1 MQKKTS
7 PKSKIKLDK
16 KEQIK
21 EKEKVENNKVLENIE
36 QLKKNNLLNSYLG
49 NKGYSIYKVCLTS
62 EILSYIKKEL
72 TVKPFTQNSIVETI
86 SFPVYQESNKKI
98 YVPRFW
104 GLKVFGKP
112 NKVKINEGSPINIEF
127 KGKLRKEPVNQEEIV
142 DAYLNS
148 LKNQELSYNSGGSC
162 LIELKC
168 GGGKTILALNILSK
182 LKKKTIIF
190 VQKTFLK
197 NQWIERIE
205 EFLPDAKVGTIQ
217 GQIIDIENKDI
228 VIAMVQSISMKSYP
242 ESLFDDFGFAVYDEC
257 FKGNT
262 LIHTNKGKVNI
273 SDLYELWIKEK
284 LNNNILILSFNKIT
298 KNFEY
303 KELTYAWKKQN
314 NSFVKFTL
322 SKQKLECT
330 LNHKILTP
338 NGYIEATNLEIGSLI
353 LSKYDINN
361 KDNLICP
368 CLNDDQLQII
378 YGSYLGDGSLQLS
391 KKNRYRLKIIHCKDH
406 REYCNWKAEMFNIY
420 NLNYIDNNG
429 YSQKEG
435 YSFITKCFDLVNDLS
450 DKKNIPEW
458 LVEKIDA
465 RGIAIWFM
473 DNGSVTKKILK
484 DNNISY
490 FARISSNNYDH
501 INHNKIQA
509 IFSKFNIE
517 TKIYK
522 TRTYYEIVFN
532 KENSIKLFDLIRN
545 YNHSNM
551 DYKLNSGSNNK
562 YIWNNK
568 FLDYGTMIVTSKEYI
583 NHRVTNVYDIEVKD
597 NHNFIIGTKSETNYI
612 DGPIVSNCHHMS
624 SEVFCNCL
632 KKCNTY
638 YSLGLSGTMNRK
650 DGLTFVFKMYLG
662 EICFK
667 TKEDNGENNVLVKAI
682 DYHVLDDDEYNE
694 VERDFRGNIKHTT
707 LISKVANYEYRAN
720 FILDVIINELNINP
734 KQQIILLSQTKN
746 LLNYLYKLINLKNV
760 TSVGYYIGGMKEKDL
775 KESESKQIILAT
787 FAMAAEALDIKSLT
801 TLVLATPKSDI
812 VQAVGRI
819 MRAEH
824 SQPLIID
831 IIDQHDPL
839 LNQFNKRRSFYNE
852 KNYKII
858 RTTNENYIEYTKDVN
873 KLFKEEK
880 IITYENNCL
889 LINNYWKTLIYKP
902 RKNTKQSNIDVPL
915 CLI

>member
-1 MQKKTS
+1 MRKKIS
-7 PKSKIKLDK
+7 PKNKIKLDK

-21 EKEKVENNKVLENIE
+21 ENEKLENNKVLEKIE
-36 QLKKNNLLNSYLG
+36 HLKKNNLLNSYLG
-49 NKGYSIYKVCLTS
+49 NKGYSIYKVCLTND
-62 EILSYIKKEL
+62 IITYIKKEL
-72 TVKPFTQNSIVETI
+72 TVKPFTQNSIVE
-86 SFPVYQESNKKI
+86 SVPFPVYQESDKKI

-112 NKVKINEGSPINIEF
+112 NQVKITQGKSINIEF
-127 KGKLRKEPVNQEEIV
+127 KGQLRKEPVNQEEIV

-148 LKNQELSYNSGGSC
+148 LKTQESNYSSGGSC

-242 ESLFDDFGFAVYDEC
+242 ESLFDDFGFTIFDE
-257 FKGNT
+257 T
-262 LIHTNKGKVNI
+262 
-273 SDLYELWIKEK
+273 
-284 LNNNILILSFNKIT
+284 
-298 KNFEY
+298 
-303 KELTYAWKKQN
+303 
-314 NSFVKFTL
+314 
-322 SKQKLECT
+322 
-330 LNHKILTP
+330 
-338 NGYIEATNLEIGSLI
+338 
-353 LSKYDINN
+353 
-361 KDNLICP
+361 
-368 CLNDDQLQII
+368 
-378 YGSYLGDGSLQLS
+378 
-391 KKNRYRLKIIHCKDH
+391 
-406 REYCNWKAEMFNIY
+406 
-420 NLNYIDNNG
+420 
-429 YSQKEG
+429 
-435 YSFITKCFDLVNDLS
+435 
-450 DKKNIPEW
+450 
-458 LVEKIDA
+458 
-465 RGIAIWFM
+465 
-473 DNGSVTKKILK
+473 
-484 DNNISY
+484 
-490 FARISSNNYDH
+490 
-501 INHNKIQA
+501 
-509 IFSKFNIE
+509 
-517 TKIYK
+517 
-522 TRTYYEIVFN
+522 
-532 KENSIKLFDLIRN
+532 
-545 YNHSNM
+545 
-551 DYKLNSGSNNK
+551 
-562 YIWNNK
+562 
-568 FLDYGTMIVTSKEYI
+568 
-583 NHRVTNVYDIEVKD
+583 
-597 NHNFIIGTKSETNYI
+597 
-612 DGPIVSNCHHMS
+612 HHMAS
-624 SEVFCNCL
+624 NVFCNCL
-632 KKCNTY
+632 KKCNTL

-707 LISKVANYEYRAN
+707 LVSKVAKYEYRAD
-720 FILDVIINELNINP
+720 FILNVMINEIKINP

-746 LLNYLYKLINLKNV
+746 LLNYLYKLITLKNV

-831 IIDQHDPL
+831 IIDQHEPL
-839 LNQFNKRRSFYNE
+839 LNQFNRRRSFYNE

-858 RTTNENYIEYTKDVN
+858 RTTNTNYIEYSKEVN
-873 KLFKEEK
+873 KLLKEED
-880 IITYENNCL
+880 IINCENNDL
-889 LINNYWKTLIYKP
+889 LINSYWKTLVYKP
-902 RKNTKQSNIDVPL
+902 RKNTTQSKILNVSTKHIDEPL

>member
-1 MQKKTS
+1 MQKKIS
-7 PKSKIKLDK
+7 PKNKIKLDK

-21 EKEKVENNKVLENIE
+21 ENERLENNKVLENIE
-36 QLKKNNLLNSYLG
+36 QLKKNKLLNSYLG
-49 NKGYSIYKVCLTS
+49 NKGYSIYKVCLTN
-62 EILSYIKKEL
+62 EIISYIKKEL
-72 TVKPFTQNSIVETI
+72 TVKPFTQNSIVE
-86 SFPVYQESNKKI
+86 SVPFPVYQESDKKI

-112 NKVKINEGSPINIEF
+112 NQVKITQGKSINIEF
-127 KGKLRKEPVNQEEIV
+127 KGQLRKEPVNQEEIV

-148 LKNQELSYNSGGSC
+148 LKTQESNYSSGGSC

-217 GQIIDIENKDI
+217 GQIIDIEDKDI

-242 ESLFDDFGFAVYDEC
+242 DSLFDEFGFTVIDE
-257 FKGNT
+257 T
-262 LIHTNKGKVNI
+262 
-273 SDLYELWIKEK
+273 
-284 LNNNILILSFNKIT
+284 
-298 KNFEY
+298 
-303 KELTYAWKKQN
+303 
-314 NSFVKFTL
+314 
-322 SKQKLECT
+322 
-330 LNHKILTP
+330 
-338 NGYIEATNLEIGSLI
+338 
-353 LSKYDINN
+353 
-361 KDNLICP
+361 
-368 CLNDDQLQII
+368 
-378 YGSYLGDGSLQLS
+378 
-391 KKNRYRLKIIHCKDH
+391 
-406 REYCNWKAEMFNIY
+406 
-420 NLNYIDNNG
+420 
-429 YSQKEG
+429 
-435 YSFITKCFDLVNDLS
+435 
-450 DKKNIPEW
+450 
-458 LVEKIDA
+458 
-465 RGIAIWFM
+465 
-473 DNGSVTKKILK
+473 
-484 DNNISY
+484 
-490 FARISSNNYDH
+490 
-501 INHNKIQA
+501 
-509 IFSKFNIE
+509 
-517 TKIYK
+517 
-522 TRTYYEIVFN
+522 
-532 KENSIKLFDLIRN
+532 
-545 YNHSNM
+545 
-551 DYKLNSGSNNK
+551 
-562 YIWNNK
+562 
-568 FLDYGTMIVTSKEYI
+568 
-583 NHRVTNVYDIEVKD
+583 
-597 NHNFIIGTKSETNYI
+597 
-612 DGPIVSNCHHMS
+612 HHMAS
-624 SEVFCNCL
+624 NVFCNCL
-632 KKCNTY
+632 KKCNTL

-694 VERDFRGNIKHTT
+694 VEHDFRGNVKYTT
-707 LISKVANYEYRAN
+707 LVSKVAKYEYRAD
-720 FILDVIINELNINP
+720 FILNVMINEIKINP

-746 LLNYLYKLINLKNV
+746 LLNYLYKLITSKNV

-831 IIDQHDPL
+831 IIDQHDTL

-858 RTTNENYIEYTKDVN
+858 RTTNANYIEYTKEVN
-873 KLFKEEK
+873 KLLKEEN
-880 IITYENNCL
+880 IITSENNNL
-889 LINNYWKTLIYKP
+889 LINNLNYWKTLVYKP
-902 RKNTKQSNIDVPL
+902 RKNTKQIKNITKHIDEPL

>member
-1 MQKKTS
+1 MRKKIS
-7 PKSKIKLDK
+7 PKNKIKLDK

-21 EKEKVENNKVLENIE
+21 ENEKLENNKVLEKIE
-36 QLKKNNLLNSYLG
+36 HLKKNNLLNSYLG
-49 NKGYSIYKVCLTS
+49 NKGYSIYKVCLTN
-62 EILSYIKKEL
+62 EIISYIKKEL
-72 TVKPFTQNSIVETI
+72 TVKPFTQNSIVE
-86 SFPVYQESNKKI
+86 SVPFPVYQESDKKI

-104 GLKVFGKP
+104 GLKIFGQP
-112 NKVKINEGSPINIEF
+112 NQVKITQGKSINIEF
-127 KGKLRKEPVNQEEIV
+127 KGQLRKEPVNQEEIV

-148 LKNQELSYNSGGSC
+148 LKTQESNYSSGGSC

-242 ESLFDDFGFAVYDEC
+242 ESLFDDFGFTIFDE
-257 FKGNT
+257 T
-262 LIHTNKGKVNI
+262 
-273 SDLYELWIKEK
+273 
-284 LNNNILILSFNKIT
+284 
-298 KNFEY
+298 
-303 KELTYAWKKQN
+303 
-314 NSFVKFTL
+314 
-322 SKQKLECT
+322 
-330 LNHKILTP
+330 
-338 NGYIEATNLEIGSLI
+338 
-353 LSKYDINN
+353 
-361 KDNLICP
+361 
-368 CLNDDQLQII
+368 
-378 YGSYLGDGSLQLS
+378 
-391 KKNRYRLKIIHCKDH
+391 
-406 REYCNWKAEMFNIY
+406 
-420 NLNYIDNNG
+420 
-429 YSQKEG
+429 
-435 YSFITKCFDLVNDLS
+435 
-450 DKKNIPEW
+450 
-458 LVEKIDA
+458 
-465 RGIAIWFM
+465 
-473 DNGSVTKKILK
+473 
-484 DNNISY
+484 
-490 FARISSNNYDH
+490 
-501 INHNKIQA
+501 
-509 IFSKFNIE
+509 
-517 TKIYK
+517 
-522 TRTYYEIVFN
+522 
-532 KENSIKLFDLIRN
+532 
-545 YNHSNM
+545 
-551 DYKLNSGSNNK
+551 
-562 YIWNNK
+562 
-568 FLDYGTMIVTSKEYI
+568 
-583 NHRVTNVYDIEVKD
+583 
-597 NHNFIIGTKSETNYI
+597 
-612 DGPIVSNCHHMS
+612 HHMAS
-624 SEVFCNCL
+624 NVFCNCL
-632 KKCNTY
+632 KKCNTL

-707 LISKVANYEYRAN
+707 LVSKVAKYEYRAD
-720 FILDVIINELNINP
+720 FILNVMINEIKINP

-746 LLNYLYKLINLKNV
+746 LLNYLYKLITSKNV

-831 IIDQHDPL
+831 IIDQHEPL
-839 LNQFNKRRSFYNE
+839 LNQFNRRRSFYNE

-858 RTTNENYIEYTKDVN
+858 RTTNTNYIEYSKEVN
-873 KLFKEEK
+873 KLLKEED
-880 IITYENNCL
+880 IINCENNDL
-889 LINNYWKTLIYKP
+889 LINSYWKTLVYKP
-902 RKNTKQSNIDVPL
+902 RKNTTQSKILNVSTKHIDEPL

>member
-1 MQKKTS
+1 MQKKIS
-7 PKSKIKLDK
+7 PKNKIKLDK

-21 EKEKVENNKVLENIE
+21 ENEKLENNKVLEKIE
-36 QLKKNNLLNSYLG
+36 HLKKNNLLNSYLG
-49 NKGYSIYKVCLTS
+49 NKGYSIYKVCLTN
-62 EILSYIKKEL
+62 EIISYIKKEL
-72 TVKPFTQNSIVETI
+72 TVKPFTQNSIVE
-86 SFPVYQESNKKI
+86 SVPFPVYQESDKKI

-104 GLKVFGKP
+104 GLKIFGQP
-112 NKVKINEGSPINIEF
+112 NQVKITQGKSINIEF
-127 KGKLRKEPVNQEEIV
+127 KGQLRKEPVNQEEIV

-148 LKNQELSYNSGGSC
+148 LKTQESNYSSGGSC

-242 ESLFDDFGFAVYDEC
+242 ESLFDDFGFTIFDE
-257 FKGNT
+257 T
-262 LIHTNKGKVNI
+262 
-273 SDLYELWIKEK
+273 
-284 LNNNILILSFNKIT
+284 
-298 KNFEY
+298 
-303 KELTYAWKKQN
+303 
-314 NSFVKFTL
+314 
-322 SKQKLECT
+322 
-330 LNHKILTP
+330 
-338 NGYIEATNLEIGSLI
+338 
-353 LSKYDINN
+353 
-361 KDNLICP
+361 
-368 CLNDDQLQII
+368 
-378 YGSYLGDGSLQLS
+378 
-391 KKNRYRLKIIHCKDH
+391 
-406 REYCNWKAEMFNIY
+406 
-420 NLNYIDNNG
+420 
-429 YSQKEG
+429 
-435 YSFITKCFDLVNDLS
+435 
-450 DKKNIPEW
+450 
-458 LVEKIDA
+458 
-465 RGIAIWFM
+465 
-473 DNGSVTKKILK
+473 
-484 DNNISY
+484 
-490 FARISSNNYDH
+490 
-501 INHNKIQA
+501 
-509 IFSKFNIE
+509 
-517 TKIYK
+517 
-522 TRTYYEIVFN
+522 
-532 KENSIKLFDLIRN
+532 
-545 YNHSNM
+545 
-551 DYKLNSGSNNK
+551 
-562 YIWNNK
+562 
-568 FLDYGTMIVTSKEYI
+568 
-583 NHRVTNVYDIEVKD
+583 
-597 NHNFIIGTKSETNYI
+597 
-612 DGPIVSNCHHMS
+612 HHMAS
-624 SEVFCNCL
+624 NVFCNCL
-632 KKCNTY
+632 KKCNTL

-707 LISKVANYEYRAN
+707 LVSKVAKYEYRAD
-720 FILDVIINELNINP
+720 FILNVMINEIKINP

-746 LLNYLYKLINLKNV
+746 LLNYLYKLITSKNV

-831 IIDQHDPL
+831 IIDQHEPL
-839 LNQFNKRRSFYNE
+839 LNQFNRRRSFYNE

-858 RTTNENYIEYTKDVN
+858 RTTNTNYIEYSKEVN
-873 KLFKEEK
+873 KLLKEED
-880 IITYENNCL
+880 IITCENNDL
-889 LINNYWKTLIYKP
+889 LINSYWKTLIYKP
-902 RKNTKQSNIDVPL
+902 RKHTKQTKTITVSTQHIDEPL

>member
-1 MQKKTS
+1 MQKKIS
-7 PKSKIKLDK
+7 PKNKIKLDK

-21 EKEKVENNKVLENIE
+21 ENERLENNKVLENIE
-36 QLKKNNLLNSYLG
+36 QLKKNKLLNSYLG
-49 NKGYSIYKVCLTS
+49 NKGYSIYKVCLTN
-62 EILSYIKKEL
+62 EIISYIKKEL
-72 TVKPFTQNSIVETI
+72 TVKPFTQNSIVE
-86 SFPVYQESNKKI
+86 SVPFPVYQESDKKI

-112 NKVKINEGSPINIEF
+112 NQVKITQGKSINIEF
-127 KGKLRKEPVNQEEIV
+127 KGQLRKEPVNQEEIV

-148 LKNQELSYNSGGSC
+148 LKTQESNYSSGGSC

-217 GQIIDIENKDI
+217 GQIIDIEDKDI

-242 ESLFDDFGFAVYDEC
+242 DSLFDEFGFTVIDE
-257 FKGNT
+257 T
-262 LIHTNKGKVNI
+262 
-273 SDLYELWIKEK
+273 
-284 LNNNILILSFNKIT
+284 
-298 KNFEY
+298 
-303 KELTYAWKKQN
+303 
-314 NSFVKFTL
+314 
-322 SKQKLECT
+322 
-330 LNHKILTP
+330 
-338 NGYIEATNLEIGSLI
+338 
-353 LSKYDINN
+353 
-361 KDNLICP
+361 
-368 CLNDDQLQII
+368 
-378 YGSYLGDGSLQLS
+378 
-391 KKNRYRLKIIHCKDH
+391 
-406 REYCNWKAEMFNIY
+406 
-420 NLNYIDNNG
+420 
-429 YSQKEG
+429 
-435 YSFITKCFDLVNDLS
+435 
-450 DKKNIPEW
+450 
-458 LVEKIDA
+458 
-465 RGIAIWFM
+465 
-473 DNGSVTKKILK
+473 
-484 DNNISY
+484 
-490 FARISSNNYDH
+490 
-501 INHNKIQA
+501 
-509 IFSKFNIE
+509 
-517 TKIYK
+517 
-522 TRTYYEIVFN
+522 
-532 KENSIKLFDLIRN
+532 
-545 YNHSNM
+545 
-551 DYKLNSGSNNK
+551 
-562 YIWNNK
+562 
-568 FLDYGTMIVTSKEYI
+568 
-583 NHRVTNVYDIEVKD
+583 
-597 NHNFIIGTKSETNYI
+597 
-612 DGPIVSNCHHMS
+612 HHMAS
-624 SEVFCNCL
+624 NVFCNCL
-632 KKCNTY
+632 KKCNTL

-694 VERDFRGNIKHTT
+694 VERDFRGNVKYTT
-707 LISKVANYEYRAN
+707 LVSKVAKYEYRVD
-720 FILDVIINELNINP
+720 FILNVMINEIKINP

-746 LLNYLYKLINLKNV
+746 LLNYLYKLITSKNV

-831 IIDQHDPL
+831 IIDQHDTL

-858 RTTNENYIEYTKDVN
+858 RTTNANYIAYTKEVN
-873 KLFKEEK
+873 KLLKEEN
-880 IITYENNCL
+880 IITSENNNL
-889 LINNYWKTLIYKP
+889 LINNLNYWKTLVYKP
-902 RKNTKQSNIDVPL
+902 RKNTKQIKNITKHIDEPL